1 MSTIGE
7 RLKEWRKSNK
17 LTMKEVCEKAEISQ
31 GGLSDCENDKILLGT
46 KVLLSLYRTYKI
58 DIAWIL
64 TGIKGVETNNL
75 SENEK
80 ELLENFSFL
89 PEREQIKFIARLEDA
104 AEKYKEI
111 EKTESLS
118 SRTG

>member
-1 MSTIGE
+1 MNTIGE
-7 RLKEWRKSNK
+7 RFKEWRKSNN
-17 LTMKEVCEKAEISQ
+17 LTTSEIAEKAGISQ
-31 GGLSDCENDKILLGT
+31 GGLSSIENNKSLLGT
-46 KVLLSLYRTYKI
+46 KVLLSLYQYYEI
-58 DIAWIL
+58 DIKWIL
-64 TGIKGVETNNL
+64 TGEKTESQKL

-80 ELLENFSFL
+80 EMLQNFAFL

-111 EKTESLS
+111 EKTKSLS